1 MAYAGFL
8 EILGVPVQVVCRA
21 LADDVSNL
29 EILWVHQVVY
39 DV

>member
-1 MAYAGFL
+1 MVYAGFL
-8 EILGVPVQVVCRA
+8 EILSVLVQVACRV

-29 EILWVHQVVY
+29 DILWVHQVVY